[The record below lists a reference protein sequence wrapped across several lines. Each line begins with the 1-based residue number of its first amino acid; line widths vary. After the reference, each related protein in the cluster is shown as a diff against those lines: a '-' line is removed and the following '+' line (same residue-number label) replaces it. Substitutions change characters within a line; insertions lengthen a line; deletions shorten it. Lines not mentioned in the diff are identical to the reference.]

1 VIFSVL
7 VFKRRSWPVFT
18 GLGFGAGRAWEECDS
33 VSWIGRRIA
42 TRDGRKCCQGRT
54 PSMLAPSCANLLS
67 KLSIANTGPTELQ
80 ARICHLLERSPHIPR
95 PLQLDGSSQTD
106 CNTYD
111 DIRRRCWTTW
121 NCEDWYYGSR
131 GSASAPQT
139 STCLLESVHIM
150 AVYYKLRICNSHA
163 IFTFC
168 LIPVSTSSDF
178 YTWNVLLSAVERAL
192 SVVRCDHSCV
202 S

>member
-1 VIFSVL
+1 M
-7 VFKRRSWPVFT
+7 
-18 GLGFGAGRAWEECDS
+18 
-33 VSWIGRRIA
+33 
-42 TRDGRKCCQGRT
+42 GRT
-54 PSMLAPSCANLLS
+54 
-67 KLSIANTGPTELQ
+67 LSILHTSRAIIPLRSSFTNNRHTELQ
-80 ARICHLLERSPHIPR
+80 ARICDLARRSPHIPR

>member
-1 VIFSVL
+1 
-7 VFKRRSWPVFT
+7 VFT

-33 VSWIGRRIA
+33 VSWTGRRKA
-42 TRDGRKCCQGRT
+42 AAMGGRKCCRGRS
-54 PSMLAPSCANLLS
+54 PGVLAPACSILLS
-67 KLSIANTGPTELQ
+67 MSSFTNTGHTELQ
-80 ARICHLLERSPHIPR
+80 ARICDLARRSPHIPR
-95 PLQLDGSSQTD
+95 PLQLDGSSRTD

-168 LIPVSTSSDF
+168 LLSTSTSCFCGIWD
-178 YTWNVLLSAVERAL
+178 VLLSAVERAL
-192 SVVRCDHSCV
+192 SVVR
-202 S
+202 